1 MSATAVDFGT
11 YTAATA
17 LGIVPGSF
25 FYSYLGAGIGNLEG
39 FIAGTEKA
47 DTKTVVLTA
56 LGWVLAILAFVF
68 IFRYA
73 KRRLAERGLDSIVEQ
88 REDADVNGSDT
99 DTDLEGDF
107 DCSAEDVGVTH
118 RGRCSGSEQNLTQ
131 GLLHE

>member
-1 MSATAVDFGT
+1 MSATAVDFRT

-47 DTKTVVLTA
+47 DTKTVVLTV
-56 LGWVLAILAFVF
+56 LGWMLAILAFIF

-88 REDADVNGSDT
+88 REDADVNESDAN
-99 DTDLEGDF
+99 LEDGF
-107 DCSAEDVGVTH
+107 DRSAEGVGVSH
-118 RGRCSGSEQNLTQ
+118 RGRGFGSGQNLTQ